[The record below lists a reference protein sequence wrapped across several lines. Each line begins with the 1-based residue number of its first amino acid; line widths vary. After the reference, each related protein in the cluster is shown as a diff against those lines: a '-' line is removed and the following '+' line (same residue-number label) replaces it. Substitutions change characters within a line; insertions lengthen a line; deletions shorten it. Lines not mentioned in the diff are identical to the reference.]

1 MIIKITLVS
10 LMFIITGSISAQ
22 VLTDSNLPI
31 IIINTDGGVE
41 ISYEE
46 RITGSMKIIYR
57 GEGLRTYLSDQNNSA
72 YTNYNG
78 RIDIKIRGNSTL
90 FDPKSQYSLTTREAD
105 NITNNNVSLLGM
117 PEETA
122 IIASK
127 PSTFTG
133 KCPSL
138 VLPR

>member
-31 IIINTDGGVE
+31 IIINTDGGVD
-41 ISYEE
+41 IGFE
-46 RITGSMKIIYR
+46 RVSGSVKIIYR
-57 GEGLRTYLSDQNNSA
+57 GEGQRTYLSDQNNSA
-72 YTNYNG
+72 YVNYNG

-105 NITNNNVSLLGM
+105 NITNNNVSLLGI
-117 PEETA
+117 PVETA

-133 KCPSL
+133 KCPAL